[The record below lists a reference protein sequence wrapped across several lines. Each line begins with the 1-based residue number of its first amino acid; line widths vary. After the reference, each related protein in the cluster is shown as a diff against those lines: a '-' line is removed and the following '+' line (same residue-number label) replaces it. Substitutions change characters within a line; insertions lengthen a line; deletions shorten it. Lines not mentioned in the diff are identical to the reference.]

1 MQYVEAQG
9 ARIPIVGFGSM
20 RLKEEAGTRA
30 IEAAIRNGYRHID
43 TAAFYG
49 NEREVGEAIRASG
62 VKREEIFLT
71 TKVRQDNLEADKFAR
86 SVENSLKLLDLPQVD
101 LLLIHW
107 PNAQV
112 PMAESIGAL
121 NKAKREG
128 LAKHIGVANYTVAL
142 LDAAMKATTEPLVTN
157 QIEVHPFLDQT
168 KVIGATR
175 RHGMSITAY
184 CPLARGKV
192 PGEPALERIGKSH
205 GKTASQVALRWL
217 VQQGIIII
225 PGSAHPVTAAG
236 EFRRA
241 GFRADAR
248 GDDRDRRAEAA
259 EFARRQPAA
268 ASRMGRVETR
278 VDCMLRRSQRRE
290 NPDAWPRD
298 LAAFRPQ
305 RRARDRTGSAARLPP
320 HRHRE
325 ELRQ

>member
-1 MQYVEAQG
+1 
-9 ARIPIVGFGSM
+9 M

-30 IEAAIRNGYRHID
+30 VEAAIRAGYRHID

-62 VKREEIFLT
+62 VKREEIFLA

-86 SVENSLKLLDLPQVD
+86 SVDNSLKLLGLPSVD

-107 PNAQV
+107 PNAAV
-112 PMAESIGAL
+112 PMEESIGAL

-128 LAKHIGVANYTVAL
+128 LATHIGVANYTVAL

-168 KVIGATR
+168 RVIAATR

-192 PGEPALERIGKSH
+192 PGEPALERIAKAH

-217 VQQGIIII
+217 VQQGIAVI
-225 PGSAHPVTAAG
+225 PGSGTPARQKENFDVLDFTLTPAEMAEIAALK
-236 EFRRA
+236 R
-241 GFRADAR
+241 
-248 GDDRDRRAEAA
+248 
-259 EFARRQPAA
+259 PN
-268 ASRMGRVETR
+268 SRV
-278 VDCMLRRSQRRE
+278 V
-290 NPDAWPRD
+290 N
-298 LAAFRPQ
+298 
-305 RRARDRTGSAARLPP
+305 PP
-320 HRHRE
+320 HHPE
-325 ELRQ
+325 WDS